1 MLTLQSPNQ
10 MYQSNERFNNQ
21 IKLISRSSA
30 NEKFIHKNSKIAQ
43 YITALFSM
51 YYSLHVD
58 VNMFINFTLT
68 FIFAIL
74 AVLLQ
79 KWLLVLLFVPF

>member
-21 IKLISRSSA
+21 IKLISRSLA
-30 NEKFIHKNSKIAQ
+30 NEKIIHKNSKIAQ

-74 AVLLQ
+74 ADLLQ
-79 KWLLVLLFVPF
+79 K